1 MHKYSLQY
9 STENR
14 DTHVHQIRKADLCS
28 CQTNTTTKLL
38 RKDCTISSVWS
49 LTQEHCKFSVS
60 QNNELIGKAQ
70 CFLDPTHCYR
80 ERRPERWRERWRQG
94 WGMEEVREQGG
105 GRGRGRIEREE
116 EERGEGK
123 LLFDEKTATTVRLSR
138 KWILIVCCMSY
149 SGNSPDFH
157 SQCCHVHA
165 VLSLWDSVPVVIK
178 SEAVISCSWFLWW
191 STNRVFCP
199 NIQWF
204 WWNRYHDT
212 PETL

>member
-1 MHKYSLQY
+1 MSHLLTQIQLAPNKQSMAMGKHFSHVHFTMHKYSLQY
-9 STENR
+9 SIENR

-70 CFLDPTHCYR
+70 CFLDPTQCYQ

-105 GRGRGRIEREE
+105 GRERGRIEREE
-116 EERGEGK
+116 EERGEG
-123 LLFDEKTATTVRLSR
+123 ET
-138 KWILIVCCMSY
+138 
-149 SGNSPDFH
+149 P
-157 SQCCHVHA
+157 
-165 VLSLWDSVPVVIK
+165 
-178 SEAVISCSWFLWW
+178 LWW
-191 STNRVFCP
+191 ENSN
-199 NIQWF
+199 
-204 WWNRYHDT
+204 H
-212 PETL
+212 L